1 MKLKIYIYCMATRTK
16 GDTTAKKCAIKKY
29 AARAKLLFLTVLV
42 VFNVFLALHDHSLYF
57 V

>member
-1 MKLKIYIYCMATRTK
+1 MATRTK
-16 GDTTAKKCAIKKY
+16 GDTTAKKCAIKKC

-42 VFNVFLALHDHSLYF
+42 VFNVFLALNDHSLYF

>member
-1 MKLKIYIYCMATRTK
+1 MYCMASRTK
-16 GDTTAKKCAIKKY
+16 ADTTAKKCTIKKC

-42 VFNVFLALHDHSLYF
+42 VFTVSLALHDHSLYF

>member
-1 MKLKIYIYCMATRTK
+1 MATRTK
-16 GDTTAKKCAIKKY
+16 VDTTAKKCTIKKC

-42 VFNVFLALHDHSLYF
+42 DFTVSLALHDHSLYF